1 MSAFNSIV
9 WDAAEIGDIHVLTIV
24 ITSYPH
30 LIDTPNPREQYQT
43 PIHIAAEKGH
53 VEIIEKLVELG
64 SQAIDTPDYDGWTP
78 LYVAARYGYVSVIE
92 TLVRLG
98 SQAIDIP
105 NKYGMTPMFKAVMR
119 GHVSVIETLV
129 RLGSKAIN
137 IPNNDSWTLIY
148 AATYYA
154 RYSNTDSLKTLKL
167 LGADCSNTPIG
178 GISDEMVELLK
189 AKVDE
194 GKSLS
199 IRCNV
204 YFQRSFSA
212 RLLFEVEKQR

>member
-1 MSAFNSIV
+1 MEFNSIV
-9 WDAAEIGDIHVLTIV
+9 WNAARRGDIVALEEAILQ
-24 ITSYPH
+24 YPH
-30 LIDTPNPREQYQT
+30 FIDTSHSREYRLSLM
-43 PIHIAAEKGH
+43 HIAAEKGH

-167 LGADCSNTPIG
+167 LGADRSNTPID

-199 IRCNV
+199 IRYNV